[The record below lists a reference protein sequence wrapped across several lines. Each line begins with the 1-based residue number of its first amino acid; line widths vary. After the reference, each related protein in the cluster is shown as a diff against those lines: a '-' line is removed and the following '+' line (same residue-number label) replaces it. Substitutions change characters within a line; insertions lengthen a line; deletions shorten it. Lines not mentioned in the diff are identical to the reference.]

1 MVTFLSSLY
10 PYRANKAKA
19 RLNKMNFSR
28 EQKDSLLVMLQHE
41 LWVVRGPKA
50 FGLSL
55 LLYASHCLFQNGQ
68 LIQEHVDT
76 SYMEML
82 SHCCVAV
89 PERKWSS
96 LEKSTCSSHSKPF
109 NIDMKPSSTRENS
122 CLMLDDLKEKNS
134 CVQ

>member
-28 EQKDSLLVMLQHE
+28 KQKDSLLVMLQHE
-41 LWVVRGPKA
+41 LWVVGGPKA
-50 FGLSL
+50 FSLLL

-76 SYMEML
+76 SYTEML

-96 LEKSTCSSHSKPF
+96 LEKSTCSIHSKLL
-109 NIDMKPSSTRENS
+109 NSSTRENS
-122 CLMLDDLKEKNS
+122 CLMLDDLEEKNN